1 MVRAYFS
8 RRVRFLLAAV
18 VAFSLPGISLA
29 GSVSEMDL
37 LRQQIAALEA
47 SNRELGELRTEV
59 AQLRSTQEDQW
70 VNSRRKEELKSMIS
84 EVLADADMRSSLM
97 GSHMTAGHNGKKFFL
112 ASEDGSF
119 LLKMKGQIQFRYIGS
134 FQDAGSGASAIDD
147 EAETGFVIRRA
158 KLDFSGNVVDPRLG
172 YAIQVAIDR
181 STNTAISDKIAIS
194 YGLSEGV
201 TLWGGEDKAPF
212 LREELTSSSRQQAV
226 ERSFVNEVFT
236 MDKVQ
241 GVGLK
246 IKKDDWMAHV
256 MINDGYKSGDGGT
269 RQNRFTQTGV
279 SQVNADTG
287 ADLSRGSVSG
297 DFNDDQTDFA
307 ITARA
312 DFRFA
317 GNWKQMKDF
326 AAWDGEGKAIF
337 VGTAIHYE
345 VGETGDDAFNNNFLS
360 WTVEG
365 SVEQG
370 GTNLY
375 AAIVGQHTDLEA
387 AGASGQPSAD
397 DVDLLGVVV
406 QAGFMMVPDK
416 FEPFV
421 RYEHVDFDNWF
432 GGAFDEVDIV
442 TVGFNYYM
450 KKHAAKFTLDLLYAF
465 DPLPF
470 RDEGLGLQQDDADS
484 DEQMV
489 LRAQYQML
497 F

>member
-8 RRVRFLLAAV
+8 KRVRFLLAAV
-18 VAFSLPGISLA
+18 VAFLLPGISLA

-84 EVLADADMRSSLM
+84 EVLVDADMRSSLM

-181 STNTAISDKIAIS
+181 STNTASSDKIAIS

-201 TLWGGEDKAPF
+201 TLSGGEDKAPF

-269 RQNRFTQTGV
+269 RQNRFTQTGA

-307 ITARA
+307 ITARGTKE
-312 DFRFA
+312 DITSP
-317 GNWKQMKDF
+317 KQ
-326 AAWDGEGKAIF
+326 IC
-337 VGTAIHYE
+337 
-345 VGETGDDAFNNNFLS
+345 NNIAKLS
-360 WTVEG
+360 TPCRLV
-365 SVEQG
+365 
-370 GTNLY
+370 
-375 AAIVGQHTDLEA
+375 
-387 AGASGQPSAD
+387 
-397 DVDLLGVVV
+397 
-406 QAGFMMVPDK
+406 
-416 FEPFV
+416 
-421 RYEHVDFDNWF
+421 
-432 GGAFDEVDIV
+432 
-442 TVGFNYYM
+442 
-450 KKHAAKFTLDLLYAF
+450 
-465 DPLPF
+465 
-470 RDEGLGLQQDDADS
+470 
-484 DEQMV
+484 
-489 LRAQYQML
+489 
-497 F
+497 